1 MSIVYSN
8 EKWTDIVGYEGYYKI
23 SNLGNVKSCKRI
35 IKHGLGNADRTI
47 KPRIIKPYNDNHGY
61 HMVSLSKDGK
71 AKKHKVHRLVA
82 EAFISNPENKP
93 TVNHLNEIRND
104 NRVENLEWATFK
116 ENNNYG
122 SHNERVSKT
131 LSRPIEQLD
140 KNDNKISIFESVR
153 EASLATGIH
162 IMNIKSCLSHDNR
175 NFAGGYKW
183 RYKI

>member
-82 EAFISNPENKP
+82 EAFISNPKNKP

>member
-1 MSIVYSN
+1 MNSN

-23 SNLGNVKSCKRI
+23 SNLGNVKSCERI

-47 KPRIIKPYNDNHGY
+47 KSRIIKPYNDNHGY
-61 HMVSLSKDGK
+61 HMVSLSKNGK
-71 AKKHKVHRLVA
+71 VKKHKVHRLVA
-82 EAFISNPENKP
+82 EAFISNPKNKP

-122 SHNERVSKT
+122 NHNERVSKT

-140 KNDNKISIFESVR
+140 KNDNKISIFKSVR